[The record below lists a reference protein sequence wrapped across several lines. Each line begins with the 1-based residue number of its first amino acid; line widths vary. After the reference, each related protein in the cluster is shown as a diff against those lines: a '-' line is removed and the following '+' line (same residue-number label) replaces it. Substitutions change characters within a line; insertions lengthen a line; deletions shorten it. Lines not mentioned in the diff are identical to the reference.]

1 MTHIVQHLKR
11 HFTSTRFD
19 VKAAQLILWCIALI
33 IMVGGIHELT
43 RFELTESQFFFGVL
57 LIMLV
62 TLQIIV
68 GGLLLPIVEFVSQ
81 QRKSE

>member
-1 MTHIVQHLKR
+1 MAHIVQHFKR

-33 IMVGGIHELT
+33 IMVGGIHKLT
-43 RFELTESQFFFGVL
+43 RFDLTESQFFFGIL

-68 GGLLLPIVEFVSQ
+68 GGLLLPIVEFVAQ